1 MWRAIFV
8 LITIFMPK
16 MGISEQRVIERA
28 CEIKEITGRHISP
41 YWRVRFV
48 EIHEGGERT
57 TRLVA
62 ALAYTVKNRRKMRRR
77 AMGLCD
83 ELFEGEENDKRHN

>member
-1 MWRAIFV
+1 
-8 LITIFMPK
+8 MPE

-62 ALAYTVKNRRKMRRR
+62 ALAYNAKNRRKMRRR
-77 AMGLCD
+77 AMELCD
-83 ELFEGEENDKRHN
+83 ELFEGEENGKSRRD

>member
-1 MWRAIFV
+1 
-8 LITIFMPK
+8 MPE

-48 EIHEGGERT
+48 EIHEGGERSS
-57 TRLVA
+57 RFVA
-62 ALAYTVKNRRKMRRR
+62 ALEFTPKNRIKRRR
-77 AMGLCD
+77 QAYDICD
-83 ELFEGEENDKRHN
+83 ELFEGEKNTKKRKR